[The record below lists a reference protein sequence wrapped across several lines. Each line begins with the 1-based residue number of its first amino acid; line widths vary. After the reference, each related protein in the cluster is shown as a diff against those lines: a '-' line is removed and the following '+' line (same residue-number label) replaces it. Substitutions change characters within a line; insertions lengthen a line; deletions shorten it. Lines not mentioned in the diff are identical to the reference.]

1 MREIDRIICLLKSV
15 RESQSVI
22 ASAETVTLTFETVL
36 MVANVLA
43 DTMPGELFGA
53 VSGYLGEA
61 EHAHAVVVERV
72 GLGKVKDVELY
83 LVILASI
90 SHSEEEPLSV
100 AVCVDIILKDQ
111 VIL

>member
-72 GLGKVKDVELY
+72 GLGKVKDVDRTIKVMIY
-83 LVILASI
+83 IRVFVINRNG
-90 SHSEEEPLSV
+90 EY
-100 AVCVDIILKDQ
+100 C
-111 VIL
+111 